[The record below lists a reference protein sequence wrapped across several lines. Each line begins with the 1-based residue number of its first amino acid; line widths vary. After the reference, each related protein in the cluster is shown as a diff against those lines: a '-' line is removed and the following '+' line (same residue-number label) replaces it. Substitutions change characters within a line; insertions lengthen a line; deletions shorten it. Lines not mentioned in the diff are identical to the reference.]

1 MMVEVFTG
9 FNRNWKV
16 LREKALVLENLG
28 KVLENGMYRT
38 VHFTSRKV
46 HLYLYND
53 FVKFGQFMFSV
64 SASLLKE
71 NLSGLLKQKFSVVHA
86 AY

>member
-9 FNRNWKV
+9 FNLNWKV
-16 LREKALVLENLG
+16 LREKALVL
-28 KVLENGMYRT
+28 KTLEKSVKMGCI

-64 SASLLKE
+64 SAGLLKE
-71 NLSGLLKQKFSVVHA
+71 NLSGLLEQKFSVVHA

>member
-1 MMVEVFTG
+1 MG
-9 FNRNWKV
+9 FNLNWKV
-16 LREKALVLENLG
+16 LREKALVL
-28 KVLENGMYRT
+28 KTLEKSLKMGCT

-71 NLSGLLKQKFSVVHA
+71 NLSGLLKQKF
-86 AY
+86 